1 MLGHRGGRGPCGVL
15 LWCYVCREVPLPNS
29 SGAHGEGYPYVTIS
43 GSRAQQLGMG
53 TAGMRHCHCKS
64 DELVLLQMDLS
75 ALVSSDTDL
84 SPSVSPWAGEATTH
98 LA

>member
-1 MLGHRGGRGPCGVL
+1 MGGTLVSPYLAAGH
-15 LWCYVCREVPLPNS
+15 
-29 SGAHGEGYPYVTIS
+29 
-43 GSRAQQLGMG
+43 SRLGMG
-53 TAGMRHCHCKS
+53 TAGMWHCHCKS

>member
-1 MLGHRGGRGPCGVL
+1 MWGAPLVLCVQRGPSAQFIWGSC
-15 LWCYVCREVPLPNS
+15 WPAKSC
-29 SGAHGEGYPYVTIS
+29 HGEGYPYVTIS